1 MVPESQRGGHAPG
14 LVRDVAAFLV
24 GLAVGAGTAAG
35 SARLLYTGSGFL
47 ATAGFLLAV
56 SVAALAAGYWVGA
69 PENEAAPPPSSGR
82 RWLWLFLAFI
92 VAAGFGLL
100 WDTRPAL
107 RATALGGA
115 AAVLLILAEPAYVS
129 GSLLATLHVRG
140 RAQRGPAGTAVAAM
154 LGAAAGLVISTTLL
168 IPYLAAPAIYF
179 GAAGLLAITG
189 GIEAARRVQ
198 AATSKEKIMRDRVA
212 IVTGV
217 GNRGQVGFA
226 IARRFL
232 EAGCKLVITGHSA
245 SVHELAGELAG
256 RGQVQ
261 AIQADLTEP
270 ADVQRVIDAAHQRF
284 GRLDAVVNVA
294 GGLSVIKPL
303 AETETEEWRR
313 EIQRNAD
320 TTYHMCRAALP
331 SLRES
336 RGAIVNFAA
345 PAGERAVPN
354 LAAYS
359 AGKAAVVALT
369 RALALEEREHG
380 LRVNA
385 IAPGL
390 IDTEQNR
397 KTAAEGENS
406 RYVTREEIA
415 EVVLFLAGPASSG
428 ISGETIHV
436 MGEALQ

>member
-1 MVPESQRGGHAPG
+1 M
-14 LVRDVAAFLV
+14 AAFLV
-24 GLAVGAGTAAG
+24 GVAVGAGTAAG

-56 SVAALAAGYWVGA
+56 SVGALAAGFWVGA
-69 PENEAAPPPSSGR
+69 AENENAAPPSSGR
-82 RWLWLFLAFI
+82 RWFWVFLAFI
-92 VAAGFGLL
+92 AAAVFGMF
-100 WDTRPAL
+100 WDARPAL
-107 RATALGGA
+107 RALALGGA
-115 AAVLLILAEPAYVS
+115 AAVLFILAEPAYAA

-140 RAQRGPAGTAVAAM
+140 RAQRGPAGTAVAAL

-179 GAAGLLAITG
+179 GAAGLLALTG
-189 GIEAARRVQ
+189 GFEAGRRVR
-198 AATSKEKIMRDRVA
+198 ATTSKERNMKDRVA

-217 GNRGQVGFA
+217 GNRGQVAFA
-226 IARRFL
+226 IAQRFL
-232 EAGCKLVITGHSA
+232 EAGCRLVITGHSA

-270 ADVQRVIDAAHQRF
+270 ADVRRVIDAAHERF

-303 AETETEEWRR
+303 ADTETDEWRR

-320 TTYHMCRAALP
+320 TTYQVCRAALP

-359 AGKAAVVALT
+359 AGKAAVIALT
-369 RALALEEREHG
+369 RALALEEQAHG
-380 LRVNA
+380 LHVNA
-385 IAPGL
+385 IAPGF
-390 IDTEQNR
+390 IDTDQNR
-397 KTAAEGENS
+397 QSVTEGETAK
-406 RYVTREEIA
+406 YVTRDEIA

-428 ISGETIHV
+428 ISGQTIHV
-436 MGEALQ
+436 MGDALE